1 MLLHNILQ
9 ILFWFPNL
17 NVLCAS
23 FGSRDWI
30 CCLAS
35 CKLQIGSE
43 KIEFHD
49 KQGLHPVFVAHWEKQ
64 IRCQGD
70 SRDDFCCY
78 LAYLLASLLGLFWVF
93 GLSLWVQKIV
103 YLDRL
108 QIFPNG
114 LETFAGFLDI
124 KGSLRWVVQTYIWV
138 VHTKSCFPLPRVL
151 LHIMLPRG
159 DEAWGTSSC
168 VQIRLSP
175 LISANSSRGG
185 ERANTLVSNLLC
197 FEACEL
203 VWRHL
208 QFIAGKIEWIPA
220 AGICYI
226 MVYNT
231 PGINNAWLNRLCPDF
246 RTKLLSP
253 LQKVLDSKMFPSI
266 SQCSIIANFLAAMS
280 LIYHFPFSQTLNG
293 EKILHLS
300 KNASLVKNSY
310 CLPFGYL
317 ATMSFMNS

>member
-1 MLLHNILQ
+1 MSGRQPRWLLLLSRIF
-9 ILFWFPNL
+9 IGFP
-17 NVLCAS
+17 A
-23 FGSRDWI
+23 WPI
-30 CCLAS
+30 
-35 CKLQIGSE
+35 
-43 KIEFHD
+43 
-49 KQGLHPVFVAHWEKQ
+49 
-64 IRCQGD
+64 
-70 SRDDFCCY
+70 
-78 LAYLLASLLGLFWVF
+78 
-93 GLSLWVQKIV
+93 LSLWTFFVSSKDCIF
-103 YLDRL
+103 R
-108 QIFPNG
+108 QIADLSKWSWNICRIFRHQRVTALSG
-114 LETFAGFLDI
+114 AH
-124 KGSLRWVVQTYIWV
+124 TYIWV
-138 VHTKSCFPLPRVL
+138 VHTQSCFPLPRVL

-168 VQIRLSP
+168 GQIRLSP
-175 LISANSSRGG
+175 LISGNSSRGG

-226 MVYNT
+226 MEYNT

-246 RTKLLSP
+246 RTKLFSR
-253 LQKVLDSKMFPSI
+253 LQKVLDGKMFPSN

-280 LIYHFPFSQTLNG
+280 LLYHFPFSQTLNR

-300 KNASLVKNSY
+300 KNASLVENSY

-317 ATMSFMNS
+317 ATMSFMNSEIIASKEAWEAN